1 MESKHIP
8 EHDQPL
14 VSVLM
19 PSYNHEKFVAQAIE
33 SVFAQT
39 YANIELIIIDDQS
52 TDNTMEIIED
62 KITDSSCPV
71 IFKRNEIN
79 LGVSG
84 TLNNALRLANGEF
97 ICFLASDDFYH
108 VDFVASC
115 VAAIRS
121 FEQPNICV
129 HTNAFHIDEFGEM
142 QGQNIHLSAR
152 TPIEG
157 DGFWQ
162 FAEGT
167 GVVVS
172 STLFTRKSIIVE
184 AGGFDK
190 TLRAEDFDFHLR
202 ISRLVEFVYLE
213 TPLFYARANH
223 GSLGRKPWVWAEDI
237 FTALNKHEDLI
248 ADRKE
253 EIFYSRAQAL
263 SRSCFSHGS
272 IFWGVK
278 WWRRSLEYAPNSNFF
293 GNIYRLGATFFLSFG
308 RYVALRILPPRMVIW
323 IRHLKRRLQAQ

>member
-1 MESKHIP
+1 
-8 EHDQPL
+8 
-14 VSVLM
+14 M

-39 YANIELIIIDDQS
+39 YDNIELIIIDDKSKDS
-52 TDNTMEIIED
+52 TLKVIED
-62 KITDSSCPV
+62 KIKNSPLPV
-71 IFKRNEIN
+71 VFHRNETN

-84 TLNNALRLANGEF
+84 TLSKALKFAKGEF

-115 VAAIRS
+115 ASAILS

-129 HTNAFHIDEFGEM
+129 HTNAFHIDEFGEV
-142 QGQNIHLSAR
+142 QGQGNRLSAR
-152 TPIEG
+152 TPVEG

-162 FAEGT
+162 IADGT

-172 STLFTRKSIIVE
+172 STAFTRKSIIVE
-184 AGGFDK
+184 AGGFDE
-190 TLRAEDFDFHLR
+190 TLRAEDFDLHLR
-202 ISRLVEFVYLE
+202 ISRLVEYVYLE
-213 TPLFYARANH
+213 TPLFYARTIH
-223 GSLGRKPWVWAEDI
+223 GSLGRRPWVWAEDI
-237 FTALNKHEDLI
+237 FAALNKHEDLI

-253 EIFYSRAQAL
+253 EIFYSRTQAL
-263 SRSCFSHGS
+263 SRSSFSHGS

-278 WWRRSLEYAPNSNFF
+278 WWRKSLEYAPNSNLF
-293 GNIYRLGATFFLSFG
+293 GNIYRLGTTFVVSFG
-308 RYVALRILPPRMVIW
+308 RYVALRILPPRMVTW